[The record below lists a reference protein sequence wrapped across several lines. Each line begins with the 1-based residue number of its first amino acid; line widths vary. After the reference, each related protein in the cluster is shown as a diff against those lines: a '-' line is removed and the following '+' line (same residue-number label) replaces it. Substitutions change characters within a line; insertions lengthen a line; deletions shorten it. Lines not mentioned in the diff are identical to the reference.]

1 MDIVLAMLSLHYYIC
16 NDYDT
21 DLLKAVVF
29 DVPIH
34 IYNIAVMIAMETYIF
49 TLVFQT
55 LYYTVTLR

>member
-1 MDIVLAMLSLHYYIC
+1 MLSLHYYIC